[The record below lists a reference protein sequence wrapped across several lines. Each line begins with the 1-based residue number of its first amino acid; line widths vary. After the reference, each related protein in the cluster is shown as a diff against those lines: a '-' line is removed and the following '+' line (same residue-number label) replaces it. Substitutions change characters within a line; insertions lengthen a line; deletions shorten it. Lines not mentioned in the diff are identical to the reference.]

1 MLSFCFYKK
10 HSYVSVFKLSQ
21 TMKKYFEST
30 KVFLQVSYL
39 AAKHFCCSIH
49 ENADVPEYISQYTVG
64 RSLVFFIREGHVE
77 GTSKD
82 GHFFVRDW

>member
-1 MLSFCFYKK
+1 MFLSLNFHK
-10 HSYVSVFKLSQ
+10 Q
-21 TMKKYFEST
+21 WRST
-30 KVFLQVSYL
+30 LEVFLQVSYL

-49 ENADVPEYISQYTVG
+49 ENADISEYISQYTVG

-82 GHFFVRDW
+82 SHFFVRDW